1 MAKTLTCGQLRA
13 TDVGQTVTLLGWVHR
28 RRDHGGLIFIDL
40 RDRWGLTQVVFNP
53 AVSATAHQAAEA
65 LRHEFVI
72 QVQGRV
78 SRRPAGMENP
88 DLPTGD
94 IEVLA
99 EALEVLNPAK
109 TTPFYVNED
118 SPVDEFL
125 RLKYRY
131 LDLRRERLRENI
143 LLRHRVVKFIRDFL
157 DDRGFVEIETP
168 CLTKS
173 TPEGAR
179 DYLVPSRLYAGKFYA
194 LPQSPQQLKQLLMIA
209 GFERYFQIARC
220 FRDEDQ
226 RADRQP
232 EFTQLD
238 VEMSFVDRED
248 VLQLTE
254 ELFTALVENL
264 TSKRLLQKPFPRLS
278 WQEAMER
285 YGSDKPDLR
294 FGLPLVDLSD
304 LVQDSDFGV
313 FRRALA
319 AGGQVKGLRAPGLG
333 GYSRREI
340 DELTRLVQEHGAK
353 GMATIAIEG
362 ESVISESGNRETP
375 DSPIPRLPDS
385 LGPQSFRSTITKFLS
400 VEQLRGIAA
409 RLEAQPGDLLCLI
422 ADQPAVVA
430 EALGWLRGEI
440 ARRLGLLD
448 DNVLAFAWILDFPLL
463 EWNAEEGRWQA
474 KHHPFTSPR
483 DEDLPLL
490 ESDPGKCLAKAYD
503 IVCNGYEVGGGSI
516 RIHRR
521 EVQEKMFR
529 VLGLS
534 MAEAQAQFGHLLE
547 AFEYG
552 APPHGGIAPGI
563 DRLVMLL
570 AGADNIREVMAF
582 PKTQSAYDPMTGAP
596 SEVSERQLKE
606 LHIKLDLSA

>member
-13 TDVGQTVTLLGWVHR
+13 TDVGRTVTLLGWVHR

-88 DLPTGD
+88 GMPTGE
-94 IEVLA
+94 IEILA
-99 EALEVLNPAK
+99 EVLEVLNPAK

-131 LDLRRERLRENI
+131 LDLRRERMRDNI
-143 LLRHRVVKFIRDFL
+143 LLRHRAVKFIRDFL
-157 DDRGFVEIETP
+157 DERGFVEIETP

-264 TSKRLLQKPFPRLS
+264 TSRRLLQKPFPRLS

-319 AGGQVKGLRAPGLG
+319 AGGQVKGVRAPGLG

-340 DELTRLVQEHGAK
+340 DELTRLVQEHGAR
-353 GMATIAIEG
+353 GMVTMAVELGGAANQQAKSAIDF
-362 ESVISESGNRETP
+362 R
-375 DSPIPRLPDS
+375 SPIV
-385 LGPQSFRSTITKFLS
+385 KFLTE
-400 VEQLRGIAA
+400 EQLRGIAA

-490 ESDPGKCLAKAYD
+490 ETDPGKCLAKAYD

-570 AGADNIREVMAF
+570 AGEDNIREVMAF

-596 SEVSERQLKE
+596 SEVSERQLRE
-606 LHIKLDLSA
+606 LHIKLDLSS